1 MAELPSY
8 PRITLLKPTPGNITN
23 LLRALLTLIAVV
35 SLPIT
40 AIAAPALANPARFD
54 VLIRNGTL
62 YDGFGAPPRQ
72 ADVGITGDTI
82 TAIGEL
88 GQAEARTVIDAR
100 GCAVA
105 PGFINML
112 SWSTVSLLIDGRS
125 QSEIRQGVTTEIMG
139 EGESMGPLTDAM
151 KQRMLTRQGDLR
163 FEIEWTTLSEYLSH
177 LEKRGISPNVAS
189 FIGSGTIR
197 ENIIG
202 LQNKRPTAAE
212 MDKMC
217 ELVRQEME
225 GGALGIGS
233 SLVYA
238 PDSFSTAEEL
248 TQMCRVASRYG
259 GMYISH
265 IRNEGENLLGA
276 IRELVQISRDARIP
290 AEIYHLKAGGESNWN
305 KIEQAIALINATRA
319 EGLRITADVYLYTAS
334 SNRLASKIPVWAH
347 EGGDEALCERL
358 RKPATRKRISEEMHR
373 RGGMLKTLLI
383 GFDSEQLK
391 PLTGK
396 TLSEVARM
404 RGKDEIE
411 TCLELVDEDNA
422 FTRVVTFSMSEDN
435 IRKQLLQP
443 WVSLGSDAASISAE
457 GVFIKSSTHPRAYGN
472 FARLFGKYVHAEKL
486 MPLQEAV
493 RRVTG
498 LPASNLGLV
507 RRGNLKEGFFADI
520 VIFQPDQFSD
530 TATYENP
537 HRYAVGMRHV
547 LVNGVQ
553 VLKDGE
559 HTGAKPGRALWGPG
573 RKSKS
578 DLPEFP
584 SIRVPRFR
592 LALRS
597 PCNFFTI
604 ATTGLGHHIRSH
616 RFNPA

>member
-1 MAELPSY
+1 M
-8 PRITLLKPTPGNITN
+8 KPTPGNITN

-62 YDGFGAPPRQ
+62 YDGSGAPPRQ

-202 LQNKRPTAAE
+202 LQNRRPTAAE

-578 DLPEFP
+578 DA
-584 SIRVPRFR
+584 S
-592 LALRS
+592 
-597 PCNFFTI
+597 
-604 ATTGLGHHIRSH
+604 
-616 RFNPA
+616 